1 MLKNAGKGSH
11 PRCNGWWGDAIAAF
25 EDSFETVVTKRL
37 HVLMYARY
45 CGGILHCTSS
55 GTIPLS
61 NYYNKE
67 YSILSWAEQMGN
79 LTDDALPLV
88 HSVSYGNDEKQQT
101 STAYMLAVNVAIQK
115 LGVRGRTVLFA
126 SGDGGVA
133 GRSCNNKR

>member
-1 MLKNAGKGSH
+1 
-11 PRCNGWWGDAIAAF
+11 
-25 EDSFETVVTKRL
+25 
-37 HVLMYARY
+37 
-45 CGGILHCTSS
+45 
-55 GTIPLS
+55 
-61 NYYNKE
+61 
-67 YSILSWAEQMGN
+67 MGN